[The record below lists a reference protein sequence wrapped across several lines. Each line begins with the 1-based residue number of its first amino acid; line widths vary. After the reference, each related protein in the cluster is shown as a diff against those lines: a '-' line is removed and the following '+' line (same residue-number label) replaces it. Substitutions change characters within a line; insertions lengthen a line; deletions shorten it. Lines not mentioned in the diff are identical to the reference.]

1 MGCFLA
7 FYFGQCQSTVILLL
21 WDLCSVR
28 GLSGMSALIKGKYIL
43 DIGKL
48 KVAKLL
54 MGHFA
59 PNKVVNFDWQH
70 Y

>member
-43 DIGKL
+43 DIGK
-48 KVAKLL
+48 
-54 MGHFA
+54 
-59 PNKVVNFDWQH
+59 
-70 Y
+70 